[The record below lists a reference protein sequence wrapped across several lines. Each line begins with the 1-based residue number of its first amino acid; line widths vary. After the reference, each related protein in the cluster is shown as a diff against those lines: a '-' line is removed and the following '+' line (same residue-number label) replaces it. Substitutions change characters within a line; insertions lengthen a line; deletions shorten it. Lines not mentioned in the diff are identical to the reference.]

1 MSAQYRK
8 GLPPLPARMQHLAL
22 DERGYPIPWF
32 VGYPNGEPD
41 FRVADSEKM
50 LRAMRFGNCW
60 VCGEPTGRLR
70 TFVIGPMCIVNR
82 TTAEP
87 PCHLECARYSAI
99 ACPFLTL
106 PKAKRNE
113 AGMAEGVSEPA
124 GEMIRRNPGVVC
136 LWTAT
141 DFSLVRVTNGYLY
154 RLKDPCAVEWYAN
167 GRVATREEVT
177 SSIDSGLPILES
189 MARVEGEPALKHLHA
204 SYLEAL
210 AHLPPKVSA

>member
-1 MSAQYRK
+1 MSTPYRK

-22 DERGYPIPWF
+22 DERGYPVPWF
-32 VGYPNGEPD
+32 VAYPNGQLD

-60 VCGEPTGRLR
+60 VCGEVTGRLR

-113 AGMAEGVSEPA
+113 RVLPDGVSEPA

-141 DFSLVRVTNGYLY
+141 DFQLARVANGYLY
-154 RLKDPCAVEWYAN
+154 RLKDPTSVEWYAN
-167 GRVATREEVT
+167 GQAATREEVLD
-177 SSIDSGLPILES
+177 SIDSGFPILES
-189 MARVEGEPALKHLHA
+189 MARVEGEPALKHLHDL
-204 SYLEAL
+204 YLEAL
-210 AHLPPKVSA
+210 VHLPAEVSA